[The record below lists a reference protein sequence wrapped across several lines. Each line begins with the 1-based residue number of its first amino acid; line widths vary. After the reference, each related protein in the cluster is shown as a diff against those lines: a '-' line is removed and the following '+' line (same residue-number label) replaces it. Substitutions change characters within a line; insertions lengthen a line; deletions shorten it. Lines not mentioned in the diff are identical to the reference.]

1 MASTDTQ
8 PVELALPQ
16 ATKPRVGMLGVMQD
30 LYDEMLP
37 GITDRQAAYAEE
49 VRASLA
55 EVADVDAG
63 SPVKDREG
71 IERRIREL
79 EARDVDGLL
88 VVMLTY
94 GPAMRVARALRATR
108 LPVCLANIQPVPEV
122 TARGT
127 WAT

>member
-1 MASTDTQ
+1 
-8 PVELALPQ
+8 
-16 ATKPRVGMLGVMQD
+16 MQD

-49 VRASLA
+49 VSASLA

-79 EARDVDGLL
+79 EARGVDGLL

-94 GPAMRVARALRATR
+94 GPAMRVARALARDAVAGLPGEHPARAR
-108 LPVCLANIQPVPEV
+108 RSRP
-122 TARGT
+122 RGT